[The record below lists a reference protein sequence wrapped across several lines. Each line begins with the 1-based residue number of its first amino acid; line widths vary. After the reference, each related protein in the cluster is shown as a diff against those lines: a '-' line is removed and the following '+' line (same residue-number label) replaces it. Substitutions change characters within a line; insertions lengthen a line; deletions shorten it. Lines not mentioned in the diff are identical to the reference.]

1 MYDLGDLSLE
11 LDKISE
17 KIEAAREDF
26 REHKVDILASER
38 VRVFDEFNGLQSRL
52 DRFRSIVDDLERGIS
67 L

>member
-17 KIEAAREDF
+17 NIKAAKEDF

-52 DRFRSIVDDLERGIS
+52 NRFRSIVEYLERGIS
-67 L
+67 I